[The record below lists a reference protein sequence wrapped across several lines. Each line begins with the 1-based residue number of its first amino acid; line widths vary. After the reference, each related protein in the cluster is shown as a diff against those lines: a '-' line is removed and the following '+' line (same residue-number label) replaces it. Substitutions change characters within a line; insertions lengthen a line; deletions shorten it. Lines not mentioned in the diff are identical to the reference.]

1 MELVAERAGEQG
13 RGLAV
18 VASEVRA
25 LAQRCAQAAR
35 AIKSLIG
42 ASAEKVEAG
51 GKLVS
56 ATGATIADAV
66 QSVQRVTHIVAEI
79 SSAQAST
86 LGEIG
91 QAVGQLDQ
99 MTQQNASLV
108 EESAAAAEG
117 LKQQAQTLV
126 SHMAK
131 FRLTAAR
138 RRA

>member
-1 MELVAERAGEQG
+1 M
-13 RGLAV
+13 
-18 VASEVRA
+18 
-25 LAQRCAQAAR
+25 
-35 AIKSLIG
+35 
-42 ASAEKVEAG
+42 
-51 GKLVS
+51 
-56 ATGATIADAV
+56 
-66 QSVQRVTHIVAEI
+66 THIVAEI
-79 SSAQAST
+79 SSATSAQANT

-131 FRLTAAR
+131 FRLTASR